1 MEHGSESIE
10 TRSGARNQEWDKR
23 RGGLGTTCQNEIQR
37 PWCVGDELGCV
48 TSGNRA
54 QEPSGTVEREGDEEG
69 DIYGSGAFSFSGLV
83 GPEPVAEA
91 DAGEGAAFSPAATLV
106 GVAAPLRAFAA
117 ARACAC
123 IWWCLDLP
131 DAASATIL
139 RGKRET

>member
-1 MEHGSESIE
+1 MPEG
-10 TRSGARNQEWDKR
+10 D
-23 RGGLGTTCQNEIQR
+23 EIQR
-37 PWCVGDELGCV
+37 PWCVGDVLGCV
-48 TSGNRA
+48 TSENRA

-69 DIYGSGAFSFSGLV
+69 DVYGSGAFSFSGLV

-91 DAGEGAAFSPAATLV
+91 DADAGAAFSPAATLV

-123 IWWCLDLP
+123 IWWCLDFP

-139 RGKRET
+139 RDKGKT

>member
-1 MEHGSESIE
+1 MAARVSKPGGVRGTKNG
-10 TRSGARNQEWDKR
+10 TRDA
-23 RGGLGTTCQNEIQR
+23 GTRDDVPEGDEIQR
-37 PWCVGDELGCV
+37 PWCVGDVLGCV

-69 DIYGSGAFSFSGLV
+69 DVYGSGAFSFSGLV

-91 DAGEGAAFSPAATLV
+91 DAAAAFSPAATLV

-139 RGKRET
+139 RDKGKT